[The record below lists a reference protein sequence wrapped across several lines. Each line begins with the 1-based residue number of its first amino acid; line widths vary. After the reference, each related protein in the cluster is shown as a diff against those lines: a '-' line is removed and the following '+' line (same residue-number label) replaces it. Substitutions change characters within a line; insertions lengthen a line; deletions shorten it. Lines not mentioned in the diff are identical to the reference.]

1 MFRHVFRFP
10 GNKNTKK
17 RGRGDN
23 MKKYT
28 IKNERIT
35 LIETVMPSIN
45 FKIYALA
52 GTAVVLFIGG
62 IRLICELLVM
72 IQAA

>member
-1 MFRHVFRFP
+1 
-10 GNKNTKK
+10 
-17 RGRGDN
+17 

-35 LIETVMPSIN
+35 IKENMMPSIN
-45 FKIYALA
+45 FKIYVLAATSAL
-52 GTAVVLFIGG
+52 LFVGG

-72 IQAA
+72 MQAA

>member
-1 MFRHVFRFP
+1 MR
-10 GNKNTKK
+10 
-17 RGRGDN
+17 
-23 MKKYT
+23 KYI

-35 LIETVMPSIN
+35 LNPMPTIN
-45 FKIYALA
+45 FKIYVLAATSAL
-52 GTAVVLFIGG
+52 LFVGG

>member
-1 MFRHVFRFP
+1 
-10 GNKNTKK
+10 
-17 RGRGDN
+17 
-23 MKKYT
+23 MKKYI

-35 LIETVMPSIN
+35 LTPAYKANVLPTIDLKLYVLAATA
-45 FKIYALA
+45 AL
-52 GTAVVLFIGG
+52 LFIGG

>member
-1 MFRHVFRFP
+1 
-10 GNKNTKK
+10 
-17 RGRGDN
+17 

-35 LIETVMPSIN
+35 LNPVYKANMLPTIN
-45 FKIYALA
+45 YKIYILAATSAL
-52 GTAVVLFIGG
+52 LFIGG

-72 IQAA
+72 MQAS

>member
-1 MFRHVFRFP
+1 MFSDFL
-10 GNKNTKK
+10 GTKTLK
-17 RGRGDN
+17 KVID

-35 LIETVMPSIN
+35 LKENVLPTIDL
-45 FKIYALA
+45 KIYVLAATSAL
-52 GTAVVLFIGG
+52 LFVGG

>member
-1 MFRHVFRFP
+1 
-10 GNKNTKK
+10 
-17 RGRGDN
+17 

>member
-1 MFRHVFRFP
+1 
-10 GNKNTKK
+10 
-17 RGRGDN
+17 

-35 LIETVMPSIN
+35 IKENMMPSIN
-45 FKIYALA
+45 FKIYVLAATSAL
-52 GTAVVLFIGG
+52 LFIGG

>member
-1 MFRHVFRFP
+1 
-10 GNKNTKK
+10 
-17 RGRGDN
+17 

-35 LIETVMPSIN
+35 IKENVMPSIN
-45 FKIYALA
+45 FKIYVLA
-52 GTAVVLFIGG
+52 GTAALLFVGG

>member
-1 MFRHVFRFP
+1 
-10 GNKNTKK
+10 
-17 RGRGDN
+17 

-35 LIETVMPSIN
+35 LKQPALPTIN
-45 FKIYALA
+45 IKIYMLAATSAL
-52 GTAVVLFIGG
+52 LFVGG
-62 IRLICELLVM
+62 IRLICELLVL

>member
-1 MFRHVFRFP
+1 
-10 GNKNTKK
+10 
-17 RGRGDN
+17 

-35 LIETVMPSIN
+35 IKENALPSIN
-45 FKIYALA
+45 FKIYILA
-52 GTAVVLFIGG
+52 GIAALLFVGG

>member
-1 MFRHVFRFP
+1 
-10 GNKNTKK
+10 
-17 RGRGDN
+17 

-35 LIETVMPSIN
+35 LIENVMPSIN
-45 FKIYALA
+45 FKIYVLAATAAL
-52 GTAVVLFIGG
+52 LFVGG
-62 IRLICELLVM
+62 VRLICELLVM